1 MNRIPDRPGIK
12 GHSLMAV
19 ERFADDTRHMA
30 EFDVLSRKS
39 PLGERGD
46 AVRLFFS
53 DEGYAQVLTA
63 EKRGDIRIRRHARVI
78 EGHILPEK
86 PSNRRHGRR

>member
-1 MNRIPDRPGIK
+1 MNRIPDKPGIK
-12 GHSLMAV
+12 GHGLMAV

-46 AVRLFFS
+46 TLRLFLS
-53 DEGYAQVLTA
+53 DEGYARAQA
-63 EKRGDIRIRRHARVI
+63 SEKRGDIKIRRHARVI
-78 EGHILPEK
+78 EGHILPDK
-86 PSNRRHGRR
+86 PSKRRRGR

>member
-12 GHSLMAV
+12 GHGLMAV
-19 ERFADDTRHMA
+19 ERFADETRHMA

-39 PLGERGD
+39 PLGGRGD
-46 AVRLFFS
+46 TVRLFLS
-53 DEGYAQVLTA
+53 DEGYAQVLAA

-78 EGHILPEK
+78 EGHILTEK
-86 PSNRRHGRR
+86 PKKRRHGR

>member
-12 GHSLMAV
+12 GHGLMAV
-19 ERFADDTRHMA
+19 ERFADDTLHMA

-39 PLGERGD
+39 TLGGRGD
-46 AVRLFFS
+46 TVRLFLS
-53 DEGYAQVLTA
+53 DEGYARVLA
-63 EKRGDIRIRRHARVI
+63 AQRRGEIRICRHSRVI

-86 PSNRRHGRR
+86 PKKRRRGR